1 MLPVIAIIGR
11 PNVGKSTLFNRL
23 TRSRKALVD
32 DQPGVTR
39 DRLYGVAK
47 GHGRPFLVVD
57 TGGLSSNSDALDD
70 QVKAQVDHVID
81 EADVLIFLT
90 DARTG
95 SSADEFDI
103 ATKLRR
109 SGQSVFVGVNKVE
122 DLQSDTV
129 VAEFNELAL
138 GSPYAISALSGIG
151 VSELMDDVVG
161 SLPGS
166 QDDQEEI
173 DRYRV
178 ALVGRPNVGKST
190 LANTLLG
197 ESRIIVSDRPGT
209 TRDSIEVALDRYPQ
223 KLLLIDTA
231 GVRRK
236 SKVRETIEKF
246 SVVKTLQAIS
256 DCHVVVHVVDGHEGL
271 MEQDATI
278 AGLIQ
283 ESGRSVVVAVNKW
296 DGIARSDKSRIRREL
311 SRRFAFLHQHE
322 TLFISALHG
331 SGVGE
336 VVNAVGRGIEAAMSD
351 LPTPRLNRILVDA
364 VAQHPPPMFQGRPI
378 RIKYVHQGGKNPP
391 TLVIHGNLLERIPD
405 SYLRYLSR
413 SFGKAFGLVG
423 TPVRLELRR
432 SRNPYTASQRRPKR
446 RIGQRPQKRKSSTNG
461 R

>member
-32 DQPGVTR
+32 NQPGVTR
-39 DRLYGVAK
+39 DRLYAVSK
-47 GHGRPFLVVD
+47 GYGRPVLVVD
-57 TGGLSSNSDALDD
+57 TGGLSSSSYALGSE
-70 QVKAQVDHVID
+70 VKAQVDHVID
-81 EADVLIFLT
+81 EADALIFLT
-90 DARTG
+90 DARSG
-95 SSADEFDI
+95 SSADELDI
-103 ATKLRR
+103 AAKLRR
-109 SGQSVFVGVNKVE
+109 TGQTVFVGVNKTE
-122 DLQSDTV
+122 DLQADTA

-138 GSPYAISALSGIG
+138 GPPYAVSALSGTG
-151 VSELMDDVVG
+151 VLDLMADVID
-161 SLPGS
+161 SLPES
-166 QDDQEEI
+166 SETDAEF
-173 DRYRV
+173 DRHRV

-197 ESRIIVSDRPGT
+197 ESRIIVSDLPGT
-209 TRDSIEVALDRYPQ
+209 TRDSVEVALDRYPQ

-231 GVRRK
+231 GVRRR

-256 DCHVVVHVVDGHEGL
+256 DCHVVVHLVDGHDGL

-283 ESGRSVVVAVNKW
+283 ESGRTVVVAVNKW
-296 DGIARSDKSRIRREL
+296 DGIARSDKTRIRREL

-331 SGVGE
+331 SGVGD
-336 VVNAVGRGIEAAMSD
+336 VVKAVGRGIEAAMSD
-351 LPTPRLNRILVDA
+351 LSTPKLNRVLADA
-364 VAQHPPPMFQGRPI
+364 ITRHPPPMFQGRPI

-432 SRNPYTASQRRPKR
+432 SRNPYSSGQRRSR
-446 RIGQRPQKRKSSTNG
+446 ARTSRRPQHKRS
-461 R
+461 